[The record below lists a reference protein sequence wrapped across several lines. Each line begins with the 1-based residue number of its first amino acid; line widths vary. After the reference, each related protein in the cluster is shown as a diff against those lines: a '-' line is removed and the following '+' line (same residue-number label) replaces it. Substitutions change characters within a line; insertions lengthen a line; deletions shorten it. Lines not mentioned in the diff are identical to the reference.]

1 MVFCSQNFKKRQ
13 PYSCCY
19 VIIHVSLYKTN
30 RNMNKKS
37 ITATTFLVFLAI
49 ANTAGQTDSIAIDS
63 IQHSHTLQDVT
74 VKARNGG
81 RSLHRITNTEI
92 IGKGELIR
100 AACCNLGESFTT
112 NPSVDVSYSDAATGA
127 RQIKLL
133 GLSGTYVQMLTENMP
148 NLRGASIPYS
158 LGYVPGP
165 WMQSIQVSKGASS
178 VKNGY
183 ESTTGQINVEFLKPQ
198 GTDGVR
204 ANAYLDSDL
213 KQEVNIDGSIHVT
226 EKLSTSA
233 LLHFENRQTDHDDNG
248 DGFIDMPKLQQFNSM
263 WRMAYVSP
271 TWISQLSIKALH
283 DERTSGMSHHVHHH
297 ADVEHYGI
305 EVTTNRFEAQWKNG
319 FTLNTEHN
327 TSLALMLN
335 GSIHDAENLFG
346 KTMYDVNQKNGY
358 AQLMFETDMAHD
370 HNLSIGASVNH
381 DTYSQSLELFNP
393 IEGEEGNLFGN
404 PHETTYGLYAQYTY
418 KYGDKLTIMPGV
430 RWDYSTEHGEFWTPR
445 LHIKY
450 SPWEYLTLRASAGKG
465 FRSPHALAENVSLLA
480 SGKTF
485 IAYDKLKQEEAWNM
499 GMSASLRLPIADKD
513 LEVNID
519 YYYTDFQNQLIIN
532 PDGAAGSNTFAFE
545 NLSGKSYTH
554 AAQIDATY
562 PLFDGF
568 IATGAFRYIDSR
580 TTYDG
585 TLRRRPL
592 TSRYKA
598 LLTMGY
604 KTPLELWHFDI
615 TGSINGGGELYDRSR
630 YPAYFQLQ
638 AQITREFRHFDLYIG
653 GENLTNYT
661 IDNAV
666 RSASNPWQP
675 SFDATQIWG
684 PLNGAMGYIGIR
696 LKV

>member
-1 MVFCSQNFKKRQ
+1 
-13 PYSCCY
+13 
-19 VIIHVSLYKTN
+19 
-30 RNMNKKS
+30 MNKKK
-37 ITATTFLVFLAI
+37 ITATILLIFSTITNA
-49 ANTAGQTDSIAIDS
+49 TGQTDSIAIDS

-297 ADVEHYGI
+297 ADVELYGI

-418 KYGDKLTIMPGV
+418 KYGDKLTIMPGA

-480 SGKTF
+480 IGKTF
-485 IAYDKLKQEEAWNM
+485 IAYD
-499 GMSASLRLPIADKD
+499 
-513 LEVNID
+513 
-519 YYYTDFQNQLIIN
+519 
-532 PDGAAGSNTFAFE
+532 
-545 NLSGKSYTH
+545 
-554 AAQIDATY
+554 
-562 PLFDGF
+562 
-568 IATGAFRYIDSR
+568 
-580 TTYDG
+580 
-585 TLRRRPL
+585 
-592 TSRYKA
+592 
-598 LLTMGY
+598 
-604 KTPLELWHFDI
+604 
-615 TGSINGGGELYDRSR
+615 
-630 YPAYFQLQ
+630 
-638 AQITREFRHFDLYIG
+638 
-653 GENLTNYT
+653 
-661 IDNAV
+661 
-666 RSASNPWQP
+666 
-675 SFDATQIWG
+675 
-684 PLNGAMGYIGIR
+684 
-696 LKV
+696 

>member
-1 MVFCSQNFKKRQ
+1 
-13 PYSCCY
+13 
-19 VIIHVSLYKTN
+19 
-30 RNMNKKS
+30 MNKKK
-37 ITATTFLVFLAI
+37 ITATILLIFSTITNA
-49 ANTAGQTDSIAIDS
+49 TGQTDSIAIDS

-198 GTDGVR
+198 GPDGVR

-233 LLHFENRQTDHDDNG
+233 LLHFENRQTDHDDNR

-297 ADVEHYGI
+297 ADVEFYGI

-485 IAYDKLKQEEAWNM
+485 ITYDKLKQEEAWNM

-615 TGSINGGGELYDRSR
+615 TGSINDGGELYDRSR

-666 RSASNPWQP
+666 RSASNPWQQ

>member
-1 MVFCSQNFKKRQ
+1 M
-13 PYSCCY
+13 
-19 VIIHVSLYKTN
+19 
-30 RNMNKKS
+30 
-37 ITATTFLVFLAI
+37 
-49 ANTAGQTDSIAIDS
+49 
-63 IQHSHTLQDVT
+63 
-74 VKARNGG
+74 
-81 RSLHRITNTEI
+81 
-92 IGKGELIR
+92 
-100 AACCNLGESFTT
+100 
-112 NPSVDVSYSDAATGA
+112 
-127 RQIKLL
+127 
-133 GLSGTYVQMLTENMP
+133 
-148 NLRGASIPYS
+148 
-158 LGYVPGP
+158 
-165 WMQSIQVSKGASS
+165 
-178 VKNGY
+178 
-183 ESTTGQINVEFLKPQ
+183 
-198 GTDGVR
+198 
-204 ANAYLDSDL
+204 
-213 KQEVNIDGSIHVT
+213 
-226 EKLSTSA
+226 
-233 LLHFENRQTDHDDNG
+233 
-248 DGFIDMPKLQQFNSM
+248 
-263 WRMAYVSP
+263 
-271 TWISQLSIKALH
+271 SIKALH

-297 ADVEHYGI
+297 ADVELYGI

-418 KYGDKLTIMPGV
+418 KYGDKLTIMPGA

-480 SGKTF
+480 SGKKF

-499 GMSASLRLPIADKD
+499 GMSASLRLPIADKN

-661 IDNAV
+661 IDYAV

>member
-1 MVFCSQNFKKRQ
+1 
-13 PYSCCY
+13 
-19 VIIHVSLYKTN
+19 
-30 RNMNKKS
+30 MNKKK
-37 ITATTFLVFLAI
+37 ITATILLFFSTITNA
-49 ANTAGQTDSIAIDS
+49 TGQTDSIAIDS
-63 IQHSHTLQDVT
+63 IQHSHILQDVT

-112 NPSVDVSYSDAATGA
+112 NPSVDVSYIDAATGA

-297 ADVEHYGI
+297 ADVELYGI

-465 FRSPHALAENVSLLA
+465 YRSPHALAENVSLLA
-480 SGKTF
+480 SGKKF

-499 GMSASLRLPIADKD
+499 GMTASLRMPIADKD

-604 KTPLELWHFDI
+604 KTPL
-615 TGSINGGGELYDRSR
+615 
-630 YPAYFQLQ
+630 
-638 AQITREFRHFDLYIG
+638 
-653 GENLTNYT
+653 
-661 IDNAV
+661 
-666 RSASNPWQP
+666 
-675 SFDATQIWG
+675 
-684 PLNGAMGYIGIR
+684 
-696 LKV
+696 

>member
-1 MVFCSQNFKKRQ
+1 MIKER
-13 PYSCCY
+13 
-19 VIIHVSLYKTN
+19 
-30 RNMNKKS
+30 
-37 ITATTFLVFLAI
+37 ITATIIFVVSTATNAI
-49 ANTAGQTDSIAIDS
+49 GQPDSIAQDS
-63 IQHSHTLQDVT
+63 IHHSKTLHNIT
-74 VKARNGG
+74 VKARSGG
-81 RSLHRITNTEI
+81 KSLHRITNTEI

-133 GLSGTYVQMLTENMP
+133 GLNGTYVQMLTENMP

-213 KQEVNIDGSIHVT
+213 KQEVNVDGSIHIT
-226 EKLSTSA
+226 DRLSTSA
-233 LLHFENRQTDHDDNG
+233 LLHFENRQTSHDRNS
-248 DGFIDMPKLQQFNSM
+248 DGFIDMPKLQQLNGM

-271 TWISQLSIKALH
+271 SWISQLSIKALH
-283 DERTSGMSHHVHHH
+283 DNRLSGMSHHSQHQ

-305 EVTTNRFEAQWKNG
+305 EIATNRLEAQWKNG
-319 FTLNTEHN
+319 FTLNTAHN

-335 GSIHDAENLFG
+335 GSIHDADNQFG
-346 KTMYDVNQKNGY
+346 KTIYDVNQKNGY
-358 AQLMFETDMAHD
+358 AQLMFETDLAHD
-370 HNLSIGASVNH
+370 HNMSIGASANH
-381 DTYSQSLELFNP
+381 DTYSQSLELFNS
-393 IEGEEGNLFGN
+393 IEGKKGNLFGN

-418 KYGDKLTIMPGV
+418 KYGEKLTIMPGV
-430 RWDYSTEHGEFWTPR
+430 RWDYSTEHGGFWTPR

-450 SPWEYLTLRASAGKG
+450 SPWELLTLRASAGKG
-465 FRSPHALAENVSLLA
+465 YRSPHALAENVSLLA

-485 IAYDKLKQEEAWNM
+485 LAYDKLKQEEAWNM
-499 GMSASLRLPIADKD
+499 GLSASLRLPIADKE

-532 PDGAAGSNTFAFE
+532 PDGTAGSNTFAFE

-580 TTYDG
+580 ATYDG

-661 IDNAV
+661 IGNAI
-666 RSASNPWQP
+666 RSASDPWLP

-696 LKV
+696 YKLEKL